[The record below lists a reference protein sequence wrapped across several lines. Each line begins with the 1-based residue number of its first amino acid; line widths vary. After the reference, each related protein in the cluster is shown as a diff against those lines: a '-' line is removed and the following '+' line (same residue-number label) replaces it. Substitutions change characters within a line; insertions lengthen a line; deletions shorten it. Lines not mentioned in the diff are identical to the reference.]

1 MIQSI
6 IPEDLSGREA
16 LLIYEFISTIQDEI
30 WNRYEVQLMEILREE
45 RSTNPADWK
54 YSGNHEDF
62 DDDVPF

>member
-30 WNRYEVQLMEILREE
+30 WSRYGVQLMEILQEE
-45 RSTNPADWK
+45 CSTNPADWNCT
-54 YSGNHEDF
+54 GNHEDL

>member
-6 IPEDLSGREA
+6 IPENLSGREA

-30 WNRYEVQLMEILREE
+30 WSRYGVQLMEILREE
-45 RSTNPADWK
+45 CSTNPADWNCT
-54 YSGNHEDF
+54 GNHEDL